1 MSAEGEPEAQEPEPQ
16 ADGDL
21 PTEDKPAEV
30 LAVYD
35 RSSEDSSFPFFGED
49 EDIKSLL
56 LSTPHL
62 KADKGE
68 IRAFF
73 ESHEDKKERTE
84 YIKGIFNNEYTE
96 ITLEDG
102 RLAGYKTY
110 QNVLHMWE
118 GNYASRTSQ
127 AYYDWGVIAGY
138 FEGMR
143 LLGELKDKMNPLPTV
158 EGQLAFMEDLAE
170 EKTSAFSFSQEI
182 IDTVIKSSTYVKP
195 GKYGIYVYFLKD
207 RTNQQKAD
215 YLKDAYGF
223 VGAYPVIAGTGID
236 MLASSEGMRITKGET
251 EAIYIDSE
259 NNVILDDEDWKCV
272 ENYSYSRSL
281 FIYMNQ
287 APFLDAV
294 QSLRK
299 K

>member
-1 MSAEGEPEAQEPEPQ
+1 M
-16 ADGDL
+16 

-30 LAVYD
+30 LEVYD

-102 RLAGYKTY
+102 RRVGYKTY

-118 GNYASRTSQ
+118 GSYLSRTSQ
-127 AYYDWGVIAGY
+127 SYFDWGKIAGY
-138 FEGMR
+138 FGGMR
-143 LLGELKDKMNPLPTV
+143 LLGELKDKMNPLP
-158 EGQLAFMEDLAE
+158 
-170 EKTSAFSFSQEI
+170 
-182 IDTVIKSSTYVKP
+182 P
-195 GKYGIYVYFLKD
+195 W
-207 RTNQQKAD
+207 AD
-215 YLKDAYGF
+215 
-223 VGAYPVIAGTGID
+223 
-236 MLASSEGMRITKGET
+236 
-251 EAIYIDSE
+251 
-259 NNVILDDEDWKCV
+259 
-272 ENYSYSRSL
+272 
-281 FIYMNQ
+281 
-287 APFLDAV
+287 
-294 QSLRK
+294 
-299 K
+299 